1 MSWGGVNL
9 GDKINL
15 ISEKEKKLLEII
27 RDINFGEVKIIIQD
41 GLPIRIEELKK
52 SIKL

>member
-1 MSWGGVNL
+1 M